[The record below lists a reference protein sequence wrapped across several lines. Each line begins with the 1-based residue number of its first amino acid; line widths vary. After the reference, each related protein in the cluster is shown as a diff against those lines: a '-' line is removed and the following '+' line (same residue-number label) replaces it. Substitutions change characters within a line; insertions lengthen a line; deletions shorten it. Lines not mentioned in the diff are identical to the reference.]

1 MIDFLLRIAINGAAL
16 IVAAAVVPGIHL
28 SKFGGPSSEWLKV
41 AAVALIFAIINT
53 WLRPI
58 VKSLSLPI
66 SLLTM
71 GLVGLVINAGMLL
84 LLSYVSGALR
94 LPFKVGV
101 FPPKIDLETLVA
113 AFLGG
118 LLVSLVATI
127 LSLALGQKKLFGI
140 RL

>member
-1 MIDFLLRIAINGAAL
+1 VIDLLLRIAINAAAL
-16 IVAAAVVPGIHL
+16 VFAAAVVPGIHL
-28 SKFGGPSSEWLKV
+28 KIGPFGVDWLRIL
-41 AAVALIFAIINT
+41 AVALVFALINT

-58 VKSLSLPI
+58 VKMLSLPI

-71 GLVGLVINAGMLL
+71 GLVGLAIDGAMLL

-101 FPPKIDLETLVA
+101 FPPRIDAQTIVA

-118 LLVSLVATI
+118 LLVGLVATM
-127 LSLALGQKKLFGI
+127 LSFALGQKKIFGI
-140 RL
+140 RF